1 MSSEEFEKLHEM
13 YSSLYE
19 EVKLMPERAQ
29 RCQGEER
36 KRIVRDFEER
46 VSEAEEVLQG
56 IEQEL
61 FGIPSSFRTPMSTK
75 IRLYRRDLAK
85 LQREIHLSATPGFS
99 SHIGDGR
106 QGIYATQNDQSTHLQ
121 SQRALLIQG
130 TESLNNASKSIERSQ
145 RIAAETD
152 QIGTDIIEELG
163 EQRDQLD
170 RTRDRVRERY
180 LDQRPLLLFSNKQM
194 INCSSKMSAINS
206 LFLFLC
212 SYPPNFSSLTPS
224 SVDSHWREPEPQQKN
239 PARNVQTTGDEQT
252 ATIGHYHHGAGHLG
266 RGGLLEVLP

>member
-13 YSSLYE
+13 YSSLYD

-36 KRIVRDFEER
+36 KRIVRDFDER

-56 IEQEL
+56 MEQEM

-145 RIAAETD
+145 RIAVETD

-170 RTRDRVRERY
+170 RTRDRLIHTGENLSRSRKILRAMSRRLVTNK
-180 LDQRPLLLFSNKQM
+180 LLLSVIIIM
-194 INCSSKMSAINS
+194 ELAI
-206 LFLFLC
+206 L
-212 SYPPNFSSLTPS
+212 
-224 SVDSHWREPEPQQKN
+224 
-239 PARNVQTTGDEQT
+239 
-252 ATIGHYHHGAGHLG
+252 AGVVYLKFF
-266 RGGLLEVLP
+266 RKK